1 MGNSCFIVHQV
12 DVLLFSFGSPVERG
26 FFCSD
31 DGLGLPYGDSTVT
44 SSVLYSS
51 SLLVPAAFVAAVEV
65 RRAAIRARREAK
77 RWYGRVP
84 LPAGY
89 AIKVRGLVWGGKWF
103 KNKNNTCRRRL
114 EDCCASIMLNRI
126 FFSFPPFPLG
136 PLPRSVHLRRV
147 PWLRSLRRRS
157 KDAHA
162 PGQVRH
168 GEAQAALPGN

>member
-65 RRAAIRARREAK
+65 RRAAIRAKGEAK

-89 AIKVRGLVWGGKWF
+89 AIKVRGLVWGESGLE
-103 KNKNNTCRRRL
+103 NKNNTCRRRL
-114 EDCCASIMLNRI
+114 KDCCASHHVKSDL
-126 FFSFPPFPLG
+126 FSFDFPA
-136 PLPRSVHLRRV
+136 
-147 PWLRSLRRRS
+147 LRSPLTFCPPAACS
-157 KDAHA
+157 LATFS
-162 PGQVRH
+162 
-168 GEAQAALPGN
+168 AQAQ